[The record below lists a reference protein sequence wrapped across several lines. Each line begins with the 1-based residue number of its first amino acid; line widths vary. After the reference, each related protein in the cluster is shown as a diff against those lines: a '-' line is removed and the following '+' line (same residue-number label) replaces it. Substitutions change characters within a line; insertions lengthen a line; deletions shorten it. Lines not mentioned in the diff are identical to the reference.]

1 MARYDEKI
9 LNALLDSYE
18 KSVLS
23 RGENKV
29 KVQIAFPFTKKTLP
43 EYFNESSLAYDEIHA
58 VLEETERKGLLM
70 IGWKKGREGHIIEK
84 VLLNT
89 ACVGAVYTYLNRTP
103 KKENENRHLEI
114 LDKWMSKCKET
125 PEQTPVLCAFVPYV
139 RQRIEESKT
148 VKEFLDI
155 SEPDRTERILSALFS
170 VEMNEESCYI
180 REFSIR
186 HFGDSK
192 IFEEISGV
200 IGKIMRRFRPEF
212 ADMDTD
218 AILSEYK
225 IYRTPDY
232 VYFKGEG
239 KLLLAGKDCS
249 VIELPLLEQGI
260 GISGADIKRIRICGK
275 ESIKKVITIENLTT
289 FFRWKEEASLI
300 IYLGGYHNSVR
311 RELLC
316 MVYQEIPDAEYIH
329 FGDIDVGG
337 FRIYRDLCEKTGIP
351 FQTYH
356 MGIRELE
363 TYEHYTKKLTDNDRK
378 GLRMLIEKEREEKGE
393 NLKTLLYMQEK
404 NVKLE
409 QEAIRGCYSSFP
421 FPDKNPSC
429 SASETLRS

>member
-9 LNALLDSYE
+9 LNVLLDSYE

-29 KVQIAFPFTKKTLP
+29 KVKIAFPFTKRTVP

-58 VLEETERKGLLM
+58 VLEETEQKGFLT
-70 IGWKKGREGHIIEK
+70 IVWKKGREGHIIEK
-84 VLLNT
+84 VLLNIDHKD
-89 ACVGAVYTYLNRTP
+89 AVYAYLKRTP
-103 KKENENRHLEI
+103 QKENENRQMEI
-114 LDKWMSKCKET
+114 LDKWMSKCRET
-125 PEQTPVLCAFVPYV
+125 PEQTAVLCAFIPYV

-148 VKEFLDI
+148 VKEFLNI
-155 SEPDRTERILSALFS
+155 SEPNKTERILSALFA
-170 VEMNEESCYI
+170 VETNEESCYI

-192 IFEEISGV
+192 VFEEMSGV
-200 IGKIMRRFRPEF
+200 IGKIMRCFRPEF
-212 ADMDTD
+212 ADMSTD
-218 AILSEYK
+218 AIFAEYR
-225 IYRTPDY
+225 IYKTPDY

-239 KLLLAGKDCS
+239 KLLLAGEDCS
-249 VIELPLLEQGI
+249 SIELTLLEQGI

-311 RELLC
+311 RELLR
-316 MVYQEIPDAEYIH
+316 MVYREFPAAKYLH

-337 FRIYRDLCEKTGIP
+337 FRIYRDLCKKTQIP

-356 MGIRELE
+356 MGIEELK
-363 TYEHYTKKLTDNDRK
+363 TYKTYAKKLTDNDRK
-378 GLRMLIEKEREEKGE
+378 GLRVLIEKEIEEKGE
-393 NLKTLLYMQEK
+393 NLETLLYMQEK
-404 NVKLE
+404 SVKLE
-409 QEAIRGCYSSFP
+409 QEAVKGCI
-421 FPDKNPSC
+421 
-429 SASETLRS
+429 

>member
-29 KVQIAFPFTKKTLP
+29 KVQIPFPFTKRTVP

-58 VLEETERKGLLM
+58 VLEETEQKGFLT
-70 IGWKKGREGHIIEK
+70 IVWKKGREGHIIEK

-89 ACVGAVYTYLNRTP
+89 ACVGAVYAYLNRTP

-114 LDKWMSKCKET
+114 LETWASKSREM
-125 PEQTPVLCAFVPYV
+125 PVLGTFVSYLK
-139 RQRIEESKT
+139 QRIEEGKT
-148 VKEFLDI
+148 VKEFIDL
-155 SEPDRTERILSALFS
+155 SAPDRTEQILSALFQ
-170 VEMNEESCYI
+170 VESNEESCYI

-192 IFEEISGV
+192 VFEEISGV

-212 ADMDTD
+212 AHMDTD
-218 AILSEYK
+218 AILSEYR
-225 IYRTPDY
+225 IYKTPDY

-239 KLLLAGKDCS
+239 KLLLAGKDGS
-249 VIELPLLEQGI
+249 MIELSLLAQGI

-289 FFRWKEEASLI
+289 FFRWEEEASLI

-311 RELLC
+311 RELLH
-316 MVYQEIPDAEYIH
+316 MVYQEIPDAEYLH

-337 FRIYRDLCEKTGIP
+337 FRIYRDLCEKTGIM

-356 MGIRELE
+356 MGIRELK
-363 TYEHYTKKLTDNDRK
+363 TYENYSKKLTDNDKK
-378 GLRMLIEKEREEKGE
+378 GLRMLIEKEKEEGGE
-393 NLKTLLYMQEK
+393 NLETLLYMQEK
-404 NVKLE
+404 DVKLE
-409 QEAIRGCYSSFP
+409 QEAVSILCY
-421 FPDKNPSC
+421 NTRR
-429 SASETLRS
+429 E

>member
-29 KVQIAFPFTKKTLP
+29 KVQIAFPFTKRTVP

-58 VLEETERKGLLM
+58 VLEETEQKGFLT
-70 IGWKKGREGHIIEK
+70 IVWKKGREGHIIEK

-89 ACVGAVYTYLNRTP
+89 YSVESVYAYLNRTP
-103 KKENENRHLEI
+103 KKVNENRHLEI
-114 LDKWMSKCKET
+114 LENWSSKSREM
-125 PEQTPVLCAFVPYV
+125 PVLGTFVSYLK
-139 RQRIEESKT
+139 QRIKEGKT
-148 VKEFLDI
+148 VKEFIDL
-155 SEPDRTERILSALFS
+155 SAPDRTEQILSALFK
-170 VEMNEESCYI
+170 VESNEEPCYI

-192 IFEEISGV
+192 IFEETSGV

-218 AILSEYK
+218 AILSEYR

-239 KLLLAGKDCS
+239 KLLSAGND
-249 VIELPLLEQGI
+249 VPFIELPLFEQGI
-260 GISGADIKRIRICGK
+260 GISGADIKRIGICGK

-289 FFRWKEEASLI
+289 FFRWKEEGSLI

-311 RELLC
+311 RELLR
-316 MVYQEIPDAEYIH
+316 MVYQEIPDARYLH

-337 FRIYRDLCEKTGIP
+337 FRIYRDLCRKTGSP
-351 FQTYH
+351 FRTYH

-363 TYEHYTKKLTDNDRK
+363 IYEAYTKKLTDNDRK
-378 GLRMLIEKEREEKGE
+378 GLSLLIEKEREKEEG
-393 NLKTLLYMQEK
+393 NLETLLYMQEK
-404 NVKLE
+404 DVKLE
-409 QEAIRGCYSSFP
+409 QEAIR
-421 FPDKNPSC
+421 
-429 SASETLRS
+429 

>member
-9 LNALLDSYE
+9 LNTLLDSYE

-29 KVQIAFPFTKKTLP
+29 KVQIAFPFTKRTVP

-58 VLEETERKGLLM
+58 VLEETEQKGFLT
-70 IGWKKGREGHIIEK
+70 IIWKKGREGHIIEK

-89 ACVGAVYTYLNRTP
+89 DSVGPAYDYLNRTP
-103 KKENENRHLEI
+103 KKEKENRHLEI
-114 LDKWMSKCKET
+114 LENWSSKSRGM
-125 PEQTPVLCAFVPYV
+125 PVLGTFVSYLKN
-139 RQRIEESKT
+139 RIKEGKT
-148 VKEFLDI
+148 VKEFIDL
-155 SEPDRTERILSALFS
+155 SAPDRTEQILSALFQ
-170 VEMNEESCYI
+170 VESNEEPCYI

-200 IGKIMRRFRPEF
+200 IGKIMRRFRTEF
-212 ADMDTD
+212 ADMDMD
-218 AILSEYK
+218 AILSEYG
-225 IYRTPDY
+225 IYKTPDY

-239 KLLLAGKDCS
+239 KLLLAGNDVS

-289 FFRWKEEASLI
+289 FFRWKEEAGLI

-311 RELLC
+311 RELLR
-316 MVYQEIPDAEYIH
+316 MVYQEIPDAKYFH

-363 TYEHYTKKLTDNDRK
+363 TYETYTKKLTDNDRK
-378 GLRMLIEKEREEKGE
+378 GLRLLIEKEREEEGR
-393 NLKTLLYMQEK
+393 NLETLLYMQEK
-404 NVKLE
+404 DVKLE
-409 QEAIRGCYSSFP
+409 QEAVRG
-421 FPDKNPSC
+421 
-429 SASETLRS
+429 

>member
-29 KVQIAFPFTKKTLP
+29 KVQITFPFTKKTVP

-58 VLEETERKGLLM
+58 VLEEAERKGLLTVV
-70 IGWKKGREGHIIEK
+70 WKKGREGHIIEK

-89 ACVGAVYTYLNRTP
+89 DSVGSVYAYLNRTP
-103 KKENENRHLEI
+103 KKEKENRQLEI
-114 LDKWMSKCKET
+114 LEKWSSKSREM
-125 PEQTPVLCAFVPYV
+125 PVLGTFISYLK
-139 RQRIEESKT
+139 QRIEEGKT
-148 VKEFLDI
+148 VKEFIDL
-155 SEPDRTERILSALFS
+155 SAPDRTEQILSALFQ
-170 VEMNEESCYI
+170 VESNEESCYI

-192 IFEEISGV
+192 TFEEISGV
-200 IGKIMRRFRPEF
+200 LGKIMRRFRPEF

-218 AILSEYK
+218 AILSEYR
-225 IYRTPDY
+225 IYKTPDY
-232 VYFKGEG
+232 VYFKGQG
-239 KLLLAGKDCS
+239 KLLLEGNDIS

-260 GISGADIKRIRICGK
+260 GISGADIRRIRICGK
-275 ESIKKVITIENLTT
+275 ESIKKVVTIENLTT
-289 FFRWKEEASLI
+289 FFRWKEEAGLI

-316 MVYQEIPDAEYIH
+316 MVYQEIPDARYLH

-356 MGIRELE
+356 MGVRELE
-363 TYEHYTKKLTDNDRK
+363 TYGAYTKKLTDNDRK
-378 GLRMLIEKEREEKGE
+378 GLRMLIEKEREEEAG

-404 NVKLE
+404 DVKLE
-409 QEAIRGCYSSFP
+409 QEAVRG
-421 FPDKNPSC
+421 
-429 SASETLRS
+429 

>member
-1 MARYDEKI
+1 MAQYEAKI

-29 KVQIAFPFTKKTLP
+29 KVQITFSFTKRAVP

-58 VLEETERKGLLM
+58 VLEETEQKGFLT
-70 IGWKKGREGHIIEK
+70 IIWKKGREGHIIEK

-89 ACVGAVYTYLNRTP
+89 DSVESVYAYLNRTP
-103 KKENENRHLEI
+103 KKEKENRHLEI
-114 LDKWMSKCKET
+114 LENWSFKSREM
-125 PEQTPVLCAFVPYV
+125 PVLGTFVSYLK
-139 RQRIEESKT
+139 QRIKEGKT
-148 VKEFLDI
+148 VKEFIDL
-155 SEPDRTERILSALFS
+155 SAPDRTEQILSALFQ
-170 VEMNEESCYI
+170 VESNEEPCYI

-192 IFEEISGV
+192 IFKEISAIV
-200 IGKIMRRFRPEF
+200 GKIMRRFRPEF

-218 AILSEYK
+218 AILSEYR
-225 IYRTPDY
+225 IYHTPDY

-239 KLLLAGKDCS
+239 KLLLAGNDAS

-275 ESIKKVITIENLTT
+275 ENIKKVITIENLTT
-289 FFRWKEEASLI
+289 FFRWREEAGLI

-311 RELLC
+311 RELLR
-316 MVYQEIPDAEYIH
+316 MVYQEIPDARYLH

-363 TYEHYTKKLTDNDRK
+363 TYETYTKKLTDNDRK
-378 GLRMLIEKEREEKGE
+378 GLRLLIEKEREEGE
-393 NLKTLLYMQEK
+393 GNLETLLYMQEK
-404 NVKLE
+404 DVKLE
-409 QEAIRGCYSSFP
+409 QEAVRG
-421 FPDKNPSC
+421 
-429 SASETLRS
+429 